1 MKTLQIRWTILLFLS
16 IWSVP
21 LSLAQRVLTLEDC
34 VNTALQQN
42 LSLRSADVAVRSAEL
57 ARDEADRAGRP
68 QVRASAKALVAPYS
82 GSIGYDPAITDGG
95 QYSAQLGVL
104 GLLYD
109 GGARSLKARELDADL
124 ERGRIETRRA
134 ARGVRASVSAAFF
147 DLLASTEH
155 SALQRQ
161 RIDELSRTLDL
172 VERLYR
178 GGGAGYTDVLKT
190 QVSLGNARV
199 ELAKVTQ
206 AGLSAKLSL
215 AEAMGT
221 PEDTAFA
228 IAAAAALP
236 DSAAADSLLRLAA
249 VDSARSLDLQIARLN
264 VERSIIGVD
273 AARAEQRP
281 AVSLSG
287 DVGLLTSGDNLKLPS
302 GERAATVGYSVGLSI
317 EHLLFDWGAAGLRVE
332 QRQLESDQLRLSYEL
347 QRQTMRSALERLRAE
362 IRSTVAQIG
371 AIGKTLNIAEDNYAL
386 TKAQYA
392 GGGTSALEVLSAEQL
407 LAESRLAALQ
417 SRTDLLRLLSQL
429 EQYHAQ

>member
-109 GGARSLKARELDADL
+109 GGARSLRARQLDADL
-124 ERGRIETRRA
+124 ERGRIEKRRA
-134 ARGVRASVSAAFF
+134 ARDVHASVSAAFF
-147 DLLASTEH
+147 DLLASTEQ

-172 VERLYR
+172 VERLYH

-190 QVSLGNARV
+190 QVGLGNARV

-206 AGLSAKLSL
+206 TGLSAKLAL

-228 IAAAAALP
+228 IAASAALP
-236 DSAAADSLLRLAA
+236 DSTAADSLLRLAA
-249 VDSARSLDLQIARLN
+249 VDSNRSLDLQIARLN
-264 VERSIIGVD
+264 IERSIFGVD

-281 AVSLSG
+281 SVSLSG

-407 LAESRLAALQ
+407 LADSRLAALQ